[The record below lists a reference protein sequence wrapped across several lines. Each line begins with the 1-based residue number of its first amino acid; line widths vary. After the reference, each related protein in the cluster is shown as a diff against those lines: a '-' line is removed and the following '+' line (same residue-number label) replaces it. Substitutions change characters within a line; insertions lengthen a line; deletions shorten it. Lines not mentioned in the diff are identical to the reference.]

1 MSKTEY
7 AIYTLIL
14 NNLLASAKTISEEI
28 GKSEKTIYRAIKKL
42 KEMNIIIREG
52 DDYNVEWIV
61 IKQV

>member
-7 AIYTLIL
+7 AVYTSIL
-14 NNLLASAKTISEEI
+14 NNSLASAKTISEEI
-28 GKSEKTIYRAIKKL
+28 GKSEKTVYRAIKKL

-52 DDYNVEWIV
+52 DDYNGKWVV